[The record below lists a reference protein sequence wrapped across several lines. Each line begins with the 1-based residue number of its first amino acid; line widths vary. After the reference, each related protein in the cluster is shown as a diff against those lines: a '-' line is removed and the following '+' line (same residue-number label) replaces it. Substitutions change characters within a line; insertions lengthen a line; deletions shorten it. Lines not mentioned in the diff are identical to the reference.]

1 VAAGFM
7 WFLIIV
13 ASNPHFGWRY
23 VEIIGDSQKNKKLVE
38 NIAT

>member
-7 WFLIIV
+7 WLLIII
-13 ASNPHFGWRY
+13 ASNPHF